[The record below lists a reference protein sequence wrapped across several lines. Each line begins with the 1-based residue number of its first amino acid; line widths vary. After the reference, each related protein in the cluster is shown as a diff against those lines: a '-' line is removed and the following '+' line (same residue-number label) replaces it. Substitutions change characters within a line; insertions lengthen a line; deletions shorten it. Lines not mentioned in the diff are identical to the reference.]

1 MWEKYG
7 FGLGAV
13 ASMVYPVSEK
23 HKPTCK
29 VSLVES
35 GRRQKHFIENKY
47 GQNIDLVVN
56 GYRQHGWS
64 VKRPQPAWRGW
75 ETTTG
80 SMTWVG
86 NDHRQHDV
94 GGKRPQPA
102 WRGWKTTAGSMPTDG
117 RQVLPPGGVTTTG
130 DVIATTASR
139 DLLA

>member
-1 MWEKYG
+1 MYSSSAANENTVHWNHAHARIELWEKYG

-75 ETTTG
+75 
-80 SMTWVG
+80 
-86 NDHRQHDV
+86 
-94 GGKRPQPA
+94 
-102 WRGWKTTAGSMPTDG
+102 KTTAGSMPTDG